1 LHNIAQLHRT
11 TKTVEKLYACTV
23 KFDMMRVRKNGVVV
37 PRHNCGMMR
46 VVRGTFDV
54 REVRH
59 ADLQR
64 HVRTA
69 VFRTESG
76 EHLELLD
83 ATMMHASADTWVL
96 SGFERD
102 DSRVIP
108 VDYAQTWI
116 LTEPVGD
123 VPEPTMGPKFLR

>member
-1 LHNIAQLHRT
+1 M
-11 TKTVEKLYACTV
+11 V
-23 KFDMMRVRKNGVVV
+23 RVRQKGMVV
-37 PRHNCGMMR
+37 PRHNCGMLR
-46 VVRGTFDV
+46 AVRGTFDI

-83 ATMMHASADTWVL
+83 AALMHATSDTWVL

-102 DSRVIP
+102 ESSVIT
-108 VDYAQTWI
+108 VDYAQTWV

-123 VPEPTMGPKFLR
+123 TPEPTMGPKFLR